1 MGLITPYQENST
13 GVSNHEFAESKP
25 YLCKNAARRIQRRH
39 WKSTDDESGV
49 GDDVADIRQSKAG
62 GACNHNLVQG
72 EFVLMPEVDNDG

>member
-1 MGLITPYQENST
+1 MGPITPYLENT
-13 GVSNHEFAESKP
+13 IGVSNHKYVKGKP

-39 WKSTDDESGV
+39 WKSTDDESGF

-62 GACNHNLVQG
+62 GACNHNPVQG